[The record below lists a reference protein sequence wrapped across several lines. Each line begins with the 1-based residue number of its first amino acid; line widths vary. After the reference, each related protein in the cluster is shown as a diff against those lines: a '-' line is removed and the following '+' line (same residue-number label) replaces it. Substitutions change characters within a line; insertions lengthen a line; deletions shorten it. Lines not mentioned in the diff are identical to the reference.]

1 MRASTIDEVIENL
14 DGVIAR
20 ARRQDSRAGYFPA
33 LYRKV
38 TVRVKEG
45 IRDGVFEDGER
56 MERLDVIFCSRYL
69 EAVSAV
75 ARGEPTTRSWAVS
88 FRAARS
94 WWPIVLQHL
103 LLGMNAHINLDLGI
117 AAARTA
123 PGAELA
129 SLENDF
135 NTINDVLAKLV
146 NGVKEELTAVWPRL
160 RRLDRLAGSAEDRF
174 INFSMSKARDHAWEL
189 AGKLAPLP
197 LEAQVPEIET
207 IDHWVAKL
215 GHLIWKSGPVA
226 RFTAA
231 TVRLGERGSVPQ
243 IIDLLR

>member
-56 MERLDVIFCSRYL
+56 MERLDVIFASRYL

-160 RRLDRLAGSAEDRF
+160 RRLDRWPGAPRTGSSISACPRRATTLG
-174 INFSMSKARDHAWEL
+174 SWRASWHRCRSKHRCPRSRPSTT
-189 AGKLAPLP
+189 GSP
-197 LEAQVPEIET
+197 
-207 IDHWVAKL
+207 
-215 GHLIWKSGPVA
+215 SS
-226 RFTAA
+226 A
-231 TVRLGERGSVPQ
+231 T
-243 IIDLLR
+243 